1 MKYNKQTTRSVK
13 GEEPTAGQVKGKQRQ
28 GQPMR
33 MEVSD
38 LDKRSRLSVQSY
50 GSSGACSA
58 RGGTGTCRS
67 RGRESRTHTVVNV
80 KVRQCPVHFS

>member
-1 MKYNKQTTRSVK
+1 MKYNKQTTQSVK
-13 GEEPTAGQVKGKQRQ
+13 GEERTAWQVMGKQRQ
-28 GQPMR
+28 GEPMR
-33 MEVSD
+33 MEVSE

-67 RGRESRTHTVVNV
+67 RGRESRTHTMI
-80 KVRQCPVHFS
+80 CDYMLIMS